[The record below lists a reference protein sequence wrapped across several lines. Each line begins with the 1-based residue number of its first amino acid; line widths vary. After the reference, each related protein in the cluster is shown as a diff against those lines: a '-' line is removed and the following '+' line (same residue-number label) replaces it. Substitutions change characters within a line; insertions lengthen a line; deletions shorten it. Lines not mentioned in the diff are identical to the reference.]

1 MLGSLAGRESISKSN
16 GSSVAPRHTP
26 RISCN
31 AAPDRAACPDFL
43 YAGLTGFPVELDGV
57 GGPHAP
63 FRKKRRIEFAN
74 ATILSR
80 KSGPG
85 VDFVHSEEEGFIHP

>member
-1 MLGSLAGRESISKSN
+1 
-16 GSSVAPRHTP
+16 
-26 RISCN
+26 
-31 AAPDRAACPDFL
+31 
-43 YAGLTGFPVELDGV
+43 VELDGV

-63 FRKKRRIEFAN
+63 FRKKRRIDFAN